1 MRSKVLVYGGEIKW
15 QAISNHHQHSEL
27 PESHLHI
34 LVGQRSP
41 KKGDTDGQVLCHY
54 RGGARDYIIKKHKKI
69 YPKCK

>member
-1 MRSKVLVYGGEIKW
+1 M
-15 QAISNHHQHSEL
+15 ASNKQSSPTFRATRVPL
-27 PESHLHI
+27 I